1 MEKVKNFYE
10 KISDVVKNF
19 FIKID
24 KSIKKFMKEV
34 KKDAKLRKYLVIT
47 FVSIVLI
54 TILIIFLTL
63 SPRIHLTGSQDIYI
77 NLNSEFKEPGYSA
90 KYFGKNLTSK
100 VKVTSNVDTTKI
112 GEYEVEYYVKSLI
125 SLRSTKI
132 RRFVTVVDKTEP
144 VITLEGNTEVTIYVK
159 NEYKEPGFTASD
171 NYDGDITDKVVVQ
184 NNVDNSKIGSYEIV
198 YKVSDSSGNETSVK
212 RVVKVINRPV
222 SSSFYTSVTVPTVTG
237 TKGSLQMVSLA
248 EEQLGNVGGEIYWR
262 WYGFNYKVPWCAAF
276 ISWLANELG
285 YLDTLI
291 PKTASVPTM
300 VRWFRSNGQLQKSSY
315 EPKPG
320 EIIFFD
326 WNVDG
331 HPDHVGLVEKVENGR
346 IYTIEGNSRDECK
359 RRDYSITSNYVYGYG
374 TPLY

>member
-10 KISDVVKNF
+10 KISDVV
-19 FIKID
+19 
-24 KSIKKFMKEV
+24 KKFMKEV

-63 SPRIHLTGSQDIYI
+63 SPRIHLNGSQDIYI
-77 NLNSEFKEPGYSA
+77 SLNGEFKEPGYSA

-132 RRFVTVVDKTEP
+132 RRFVTVVDKKEP
-144 VITLEGNTEVTIYVK
+144 VITLKGNTEVTIYVK

-248 EEQLGNVGGEIYWR
+248 EGQLGNVGGEIYWR

-331 HPDHVGLVEKVENGR
+331 HPDHVGLVEKIENGR

-359 RRDYSITSNYVYGYG
+359 RRDYPITSKYVYGYG